1 MQSKFPAMCVM
12 VPYFEPQNLDGI
24 AGPKIAEMSGLKYQ
38 WKTDTARQ
46 HLPTLLTQRVSKM
59 ASHGGAGANTVRTSA
74 LIVRF
79 DFLSRQYANRK
90 YKCAI
95 SVDNHFGFTIEYY

>member
-1 MQSKFPAMCVM
+1 MCVM

-24 AGPKIAEMSGLKYQ
+24 AGPKIAEMSGLEYQ

-79 DFLSRQYANRK
+79 DFFYHGKNQIANI
-90 YKCAI
+90 KCAI
-95 SVDNHFGFTIEYY
+95 SVDNSFSSTIE